1 MDQHSRGVEGILLV
15 PYRVFV
21 VLWIGISSLVY
32 CTTVLSL
39 APLAPTMARR
49 VARLWMI
56 HLLFFSRVRIKTI
69 GKEKLDKNSHYV
81 FVANHQSYYDIPALS
96 AGLPFLLS
104 FIAKKELFRIPLFG
118 WAMSA
123 AGHVWISRDNARA
136 ARKSISRAVDRINKG
151 SISLVLFPEG
161 TRSCTDVMGTFK
173 RASFTLAI
181 EAGVPV
187 VPVSIVGARSI
198 MAKRSLSLV
207 PGTVFVVVG
216 DPIPAATVALL
227 DKKELSA
234 LMEEK
239 LNAGVER
246 GISAREESKRQE

>member
-1 MDQHSRGVEGILLV
+1 
-15 PYRVFV
+15 
-21 VLWIGISSLVY
+21 
-32 CTTVLSL
+32 
-39 APLAPTMARR
+39 MARR

-239 LNAGVER
+239 LNAGVEYQLGR
-246 GISAREESKRQE
+246 KANDKSRLSPAEKAQHLIGAMNADPNAAHGSINRQFPDERCSRSPPCRSCP